1 MLKKSILVL
10 AFVLAGCAQPQDEKV
25 EALNTIDFYA
35 TPSTSATAKNNPVE
49 LESLHKTN
57 QQAIASLTAE
67 IKAAR
72 VDDLKSDEVFNTRS
86 GIENVFQA
94 LTRLEEFGELNNI
107 YLKDQNKNGLMQI
120 GKVLKPLSEKNS

>member
-120 GKVLKPLSEKNS
+120 GKVLKPLTEKNS

>member
-25 EALNTIDFYA
+25 EALNSIDFDA
-35 TPSTSATAKNNPVE
+35 TPSTSAMAKNNPVE

-120 GKVLKPLSEKNS
+120 GKVLKPLTEKNS

>member
-10 AFVLAGCAQPQDEKV
+10 AFVLVGCAQPQDEKV
-25 EALNTIDFYA
+25 EALNTIDLYA
-35 TPSTSATAKNNPVE
+35 TPSTSDTAKNNPVE

-72 VDDLKSDEVFNTRS
+72 VDDLKSDEVFNNRS

-120 GKVLKPLSEKNS
+120 GKVLKPLTEKTS

>member
-1 MLKKSILVL
+1 MLKKSILIL
-10 AFVLAGCAQPQDEKV
+10 TFVLAGCAQPQDEKV

-72 VDDLKSDEVFNTRS
+72 VDDLKSEEVLNNRS
-86 GIENVFQA
+86 EIENVFQA

-120 GKVLKPLSEKNS
+120 GKVLKPLTEKNS

>member
-10 AFVLAGCAQPQDEKV
+10 AFVLVGCAQPQDEKV
-25 EALNTIDFYA
+25 EALNTIDLYA
-35 TPSTSATAKNNPVE
+35 TPSTSDTAKNNPVE

-57 QQAIASLTAE
+57 QQVIASLTAE

-72 VDDLKSDEVFNTRS
+72 VDDLKSDEVFNNRS

-120 GKVLKPLSEKNS
+120 GKVLKPLTEKTS